1 MPVLAFAVLTLRR
14 MNRMQM
20 LRESWRGWMNQSH
33 PSAGPAW
40 LQYVWTLL
48 FSMVVAAGFTVV
60 GLTLVGTRRVTP
72 GMPGLWETYRA
83 YLVVSVAIGLCIH
96 ALFNGVRQIV
106 GVARIRQFGRW
117 QRTLFYSGVPF
128 TGVALG
134 WAFGKYL
141 LEAAQWQGSP
151 EYDSGDQGAGG
162 PQAWLGGVALSVLL
176 WSVFQLWFK
185 SRHRELDAERRI
197 TEAQLKLLQGQI
209 EPHFLF
215 NTLANVLGLID
226 TDTPRAR
233 LMLESFVEYL
243 RASLGSL
250 RQEQCTL
257 GQELDLVEAYL
268 RIVKIRMEDRLR
280 YTVDVPEALRALPLP
295 ALTLQPLVEN
305 AVTHGLEPQVDGG
318 CVSVAARLDGGVLM
332 LTVSDDGM
340 GLGVG
345 VGVRSARRNPARRIG
360 PGSGTALANI
370 RERLQHHHRGAAS
383 LQLETMLPRGTC
395 ATLRLPVT
403 G

>member
-1 MPVLAFAVLTLRR
+1 MAALHRAVLTLQR

-20 LRESWRGWMNQSH
+20 LRESWRGWMSQSH

-40 LQYVWTLL
+40 LQFVWTLL
-48 FSMVVAAGFTVV
+48 FSMVVAAGLTVI
-60 GLTLVGTRRVTP
+60 GLTLFGTRRFTL
-72 GMPGLWETYRA
+72 GMSELWETYRA
-83 YLVVSVAIGLCIH
+83 YLVVSVAIGFSIH
-96 ALFNGVRQIV
+96 GLFNGVRRIV
-106 GVARIRQFGRW
+106 GVACIRQFGRW
-117 QRTLFYSGVPF
+117 QRTLLYSGVPF
-128 TGVALG
+128 T
-134 WAFGKYL
+134 
-141 LEAAQWQGSP
+141 
-151 EYDSGDQGAGG
+151 
-162 PQAWLGGVALSVLL
+162 GVALSVLL

-197 TEAQLKLLQGQI
+197 TEAQPKLLQGQI

-215 NTLANVLGLID
+215 NTLANVLGLMD
-226 TDTPRAR
+226 ADTPRAR

-243 RASLGSL
+243 RG
-250 RQEQCTL
+250 TL

-280 YTVDVPEALRALPLP
+280 YTVEVPAALRALPLP

-305 AVTHGLEPQVDGG
+305 AITRGLEPQVDGG
-318 CVSVAARLDGGVLM
+318 CVRVAARLDGGVLT

-340 GLGVG
+340 GLDVGVG
-345 VGVRSARRNPARRIG
+345 VGSARRNPARRIG

-370 RERLQHHHRGAAS
+370 RERLQRHHRGAAS